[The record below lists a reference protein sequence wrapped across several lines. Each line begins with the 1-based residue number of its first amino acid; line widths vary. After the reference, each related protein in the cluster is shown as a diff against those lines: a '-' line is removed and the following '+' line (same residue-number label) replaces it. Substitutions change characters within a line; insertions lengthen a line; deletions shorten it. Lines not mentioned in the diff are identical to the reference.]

1 MRERYRQA
9 KKYLLAKSRDALAE
23 VYRLKW
29 AIGISIG
36 TMLLL
41 DAYGINPMN
50 RWALLA
56 HKFSTITLA
65 VIAAHLIRREIFP
78 YLDLSVAL
86 ESRDRGYAIGSAL
99 IVSILMAA
107 IILGV
112 ALGL

>member
-1 MRERYRQA
+1 MRDRYRRA
-9 KKYLLAKSRDALAE
+9 KKYFLARSRDALAE

-36 TMLLL
+36 AMFLL

-78 YLDLSVAL
+78 YIDLSTAL
-86 ESRDRGYAIGSAL
+86 TSRDWGHAVGSAI

-107 IILGV
+107 KI
-112 ALGL
+112 

>member
-1 MRERYRQA
+1 MTIKFKQRCVT
-9 KKYLLAKSRDALAE
+9 ALAE
-23 VYRLKW
+23 LRRLKW
-29 AIGISIG
+29 AIGISVG

-78 YLDLSVAL
+78 YIDLSLAL
-86 ESRDRGYAIGSAL
+86 TSKDKGYAVGSA
-99 IVSILMAA
+99 IAVSVLMAA

>member
-1 MRERYRQA
+1 MEIKIKQRCA
-9 KKYLLAKSRDALAE
+9 TILAE
-23 VYRLKW
+23 LGRLKW
-29 AIGISIG
+29 AIGISVG

-41 DAYGINPMN
+41 DLYGINPMN

-86 ESRDRGYAIGSAL
+86 TSEDRGYAIGSAL
-99 IVSILMAA
+99 VISILMAA

>member
-1 MRERYRQA
+1 MHNRYRQA
-9 KKYLLAKSRDALAE
+9 KKYLLARSRDALAE
-23 VYRLKW
+23 LYRLKW
-29 AIGISIG
+29 AVGISVG
-36 TMLLL
+36 AMLLL

-78 YLDLSVAL
+78 YIDLSTAL
-86 ESRDRGYAIGSAL
+86 TSQDRGYAVGAA
-99 IVSILMAA
+99 IVVSVLMAA